1 MNKIHNIAEAQ
12 VIQDIESIYND
23 VLIIE
28 NDDMVVVST
37 QKMASRYYNQAK
49 PPEQRYT
56 WIVKELHKNSSDDV
70 VMIKVI
76 YVGTKK
82 PTWVPYSDEE
92 LLTQV

>member
-1 MNKIHNIAEAQ
+1 MNTVHNIAEAQ
-12 VIQDIESIYND
+12 VVQDIESIYSD
-23 VLIIE
+23 ILIIE
-28 NDDMVVVST
+28 NDNMDVSST
-37 QKMASRYYNQAK
+37 ERIASRYYNQAK
-49 PPEQRYT
+49 PTEQRYT

-82 PTWVPYSDEE
+82 PNWIPYSDEE